1 MKRVVLDTNVLVA
14 SAYNPAS
21 ASRRTVDACRAGQL
35 TMVVSPSVEQEY
47 EYILPR
53 AIRNRD
59 ELERTFEL
67 IGNAERV
74 VPASVPRVVE
84 DDATDD
90 KFLAAAVAGRA
101 DAIVTN
107 DRRVLDVHPYRGIDI
122 VRPAGFIKH
131 AALVDGQ
138 ESP

>member
-1 MKRVVLDTNVLVA
+1 MKRIVLDTNVLVA

-21 ASRRTVDACRAGQL
+21 ASRRIVDACRADRL
-35 TMVVSPSVEQEY
+35 IMVISPSVKQEY

-67 IGNAERV
+67 IGNAEVV
-74 VPASVPRVVE
+74 VPSSVPRVVE

-90 KFLAAAVAGRA
+90 KFIATAVAGNA
-101 DAIVTN
+101 DAIVTS
-107 DRRVLDVHPYRGIDI
+107 DRRVLDVHPHRGIDI
-122 VRPAGFIKH
+122 VRPAVFSETLRG
-131 AALVDGQ
+131 
-138 ESP
+138 